1 MHTNA
6 KSAPEP
12 WHPRAFVGGD
22 TLPAN
27 FKGEEAVAYLDVF
40 KAASSKATK
49 DQFETTAAYQ
59 ARIANPSTLIAPI
72 DTSAIYAFAYK
83 TNVKY
88 DADKQAWIV
97 GGDYRTCNQPG
108 YGSEA
113 KGVALCRVGENL
125 KYSEYE
131 GSNSYGAKATISK
144 TTGDYV
150 SLAIPV
156 SQLSSAGFTKEK
168 YLESYQ
174 LSRSIQMP
182 LEQAAKL
189 RDSTIAILLVGS
201 FTGATIVKGSGLLV
215 DPTINKPSD
224 IFIQDFGMPF
234 ALKEVIIYVQETG
247 QILDRTRG

>member
-1 MHTNA
+1 
-6 KSAPEP
+6 
-12 WHPRAFVGGD
+12 
-22 TLPAN
+22 
-27 FKGEEAVAYLDVF
+27 
-40 KAASSKATK
+40 
-49 DQFETTAAYQ
+49 
-59 ARIANPSTLIAPI
+59 
-72 DTSAIYAFAYK
+72 
-83 TNVKY
+83 VKY

-108 YGSEA
+108 YRSEA

-168 YLESYQ
+168 YLE
-174 LSRSIQMP
+174 LINSRSIQMP